1 MQVKPPQLYVT
12 VIVGNVLRI
21 PTMALKSPYSMQ
33 IYFAKIIKELY
44 GRMSTEWNLPNVL
57 SLTTYKC
64 QMDKL
69 LS

>member
-21 PTMALKSPYSMQ
+21 PTMALKSPYSLQ

-44 GRMSTEWNLPNVL
+44 GRMSTE
-57 SLTTYKC
+57 
-64 QMDKL
+64 
-69 LS
+69 